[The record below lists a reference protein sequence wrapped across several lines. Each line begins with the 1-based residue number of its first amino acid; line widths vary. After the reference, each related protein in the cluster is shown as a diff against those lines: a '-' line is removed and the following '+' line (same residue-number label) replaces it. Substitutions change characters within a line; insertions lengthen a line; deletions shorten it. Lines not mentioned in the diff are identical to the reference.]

1 MTEKIPASVFIICK
15 NEAANIERA
24 LESVKMFDDIVLVDS
39 GSTDET
45 LEIAK
50 RYPCR
55 RYFQA
60 WLGYARQK
68 QLALDLCK
76 HDWALN
82 IDADEE
88 LGSELRREIET
99 FLKAPGNHAGLSTPI
114 RESFSGALTSPGTHQ
129 NRHIRFLNRKH
140 GRYNNPDVHEGI
152 VLDGPAARAKHPILH
167 YGESSIAVKVAKNNS
182 YSTLRAEERHR
193 KGRKPSI
200 AKLVLIFPVMF
211 LKSYLLRRA
220 YLNGWRGF
228 VVAMTNAFYA
238 FLKEAKLFEQ
248 ATREITPA
256 AAEPATPAPA
266 PDPQPL
272 D

>member
-1 MTEKIPASVFIICK
+1 MTDKIPASVFIICK
-15 NEAANIERA
+15 NEAANIGRA
-24 LESVKMFDDIVLVDS
+24 LESVDKFDDIVLVDS

-45 LEIAK
+45 LEIAR

-68 QLALDLCK
+68 QLALELCR

-88 LGSELRREIET
+88 LSPELRAEIAA
-99 FLKAPGNHAGLSTPI
+99 FLQAPGNHAGLSIPI
-114 RESFSGALTSPGTHQ
+114 RESFSGVLSHPRTHQ
-129 NRHIRFLNRKH
+129 NRHIRFLHRARGH
-140 GRYNNPDVHEGI
+140 YDSSDVHEGI
-152 VLDGPAARAKHPILH
+152 VLDGPAAKARHPILH
-167 YGESSIAVKVAKNNS
+167 YGESSIAVKVAKNNA

-200 AKLVLIFPVMF
+200 SKLIVIFPVMF
-211 LKSYLLRRA
+211 LKSYFIRRA

-228 VVAMTNAFYA
+228 VIAMTNAFYA

-248 ATREITPA
+248 GTREIMPATAKPTPP
-256 AAEPATPAPA
+256 EPA
-266 PDPQPL
+266 PQAL

>member
-1 MTEKIPASVFIICK
+1 MTDKIPASVFIICK

-45 LEIAK
+45 LEIAR

-55 RYFQA
+55 RFFQP

-68 QLALDLCK
+68 QVALELCR
-76 HDWALN
+76 HEWALN

-88 LGSELRREIET
+88 LSAELRAEIEA
-99 FLKAPGNHAGLSTPI
+99 FLKSPGDHAGLSTPI
-114 RESFSGALTSPGTHQ
+114 RESFSGALTHPRTHQ
-129 NRHIRFLNRKH
+129 NRHIRFLHRER
-140 GRYNNPDVHEGI
+140 GRYNNSDVHEGI
-152 VLDGPAARAKHPILH
+152 VLDGPAAKAANPILH
-167 YGESSIAVKVAKNNS
+167 YGESSIAVKVAKNNT

-200 AKLVLIFPVMF
+200 AKLIAIFPVMF
-211 LKSYLLRRA
+211 LKSYFIRRA

-248 ATREITPA
+248 GTRDVR
-256 AAEPATPAPA
+256 PATATPTPPDAAPKA
-266 PDPQPL
+266 L

>member
-1 MTEKIPASVFIICK
+1 MTDKIPASVFIICK
-15 NEAANIERA
+15 NEAVNIERA
-24 LESVKMFDDIVLVDS
+24 LKSVEMFDDIVLVDS

-45 LEIAK
+45 LEIAR

-68 QLALDLCK
+68 QVALELCK
-76 HDWALN
+76 HEWALN
-82 IDADEE
+82 IDADEA
-88 LGSELRREIET
+88 LSPELRLEIEA
-99 FLKAPGNHAGLSTPI
+99 FLKSPGNHAGLSTPI
-114 RESFSGALTSPGTHQ
+114 RESFSGALASPGTHQ
-129 NRHIRFLNRKH
+129 NRHLRFLNRQRS
-140 GRYNNPDVHEGI
+140 RYNDSKVHEGI
-152 VLDGPAARAKHPILH
+152 ILDGPAAKARHPILH
-167 YGESSIAVKVAKNNS
+167 YGESSIAVKVAKNNV
-182 YSTLRAEERHR
+182 YSTLRAEERHL

-200 AKLVLIFPVMF
+200 TKLVAIFPVMF
-211 LKSYLLRRA
+211 LKSYLIRRA

-248 ATREITPA
+248 DTRGGTA
-256 AAEPATPAPA
+256 AAATATAAPPEAA
-266 PDPQPL
+266 PKAL